1 MIAAMADS
9 RSFRAVGAVFLAISA
24 IGAVSVPVPQSVRA
38 TGGWIQR
45 PAQEES
51 EALAFVT
58 VENGTM
64 YDVYIVGAEGEIA
77 GRVELRDAGSGT
89 PARIEEAR
97 VPAFDSLVMSPKG
110 VHLALAELKRALTP
124 GETVSLVLSTD
135 GGDRLSVAAVVK

>member
-1 MIAAMADS
+1 MIAAMAEY
-9 RSFRAVGAVFLAISA
+9 RALLAVGAVFLATSA
-24 IGAVSVPVPQSVRA
+24 IGAVSLPVQQSVRA
-38 TGGWIQR
+38 TGGWIEK
-45 PAQEES
+45 PAEKGS
-51 EALAFVT
+51 EVRAFVT

-64 YDVYIVGAEGEIA
+64 YDVYIVGAEAEIA

-97 VPAFDSLVMSPKG
+97 VSAFDSLMMSPKG
-110 VHLALAELKRALTP
+110 VHMVLADLKRALTP